1 MKLVIASGSQRHNS
15 ESAKVAAYIAN
26 AANQFKTVQ
35 HIELC
40 KYQLPFWDGDD
51 ESKSAPGCDWPLIS
65 EALVKADAF
74 VLITPEW
81 EGMATPIL
89 KNFLM
94 MCALDDTAHK
104 PALLVSVVSGIS
116 GAYPIAELRMNGCK
130 NNKLVPIPDHLII
143 RNVGDVLNAG
153 TDDAQLSERDHSIQ
167 YRDNSI
173 RHRIGY
179 SLHTLHQYSQALGQV
194 RQRQQQQPYSQ
205 QDKYSYTM

>member
-1 MKLVIASGSQRHNS
+1 MKLVIVSGSQRNNS
-15 ESAKVAAYIAN
+15 ESAKVAAYIAS

-65 EALVKADAF
+65 EALIEADAF

-81 EGMATPIL
+81 DGMATPIL

-94 MCALDDTAHK
+94 MCAHDDTAHK
-104 PALLVSVVSGIS
+104 PALLVSVVSGIN

-130 NNKLVPIPDHLII
+130 NNKLVAIPDHLII

-153 TDDAQLSERDHSIQ
+153 TDNTPISERDH
-167 YRDNSI
+167 SI

-179 SLHTLHQYSQALGQV
+179 SLHTLLQYSHALGQV
-194 RQRQQQQPYSQ
+194 RQLQQQQPYSQ
-205 QDKYSYTM
+205 QEKYSYAM

>member
-1 MKLVIASGSQRHNS
+1 MKLVIVSGSQRRHS
-15 ESAKVAAYIAN
+15 ESAKVAAYIAS
-26 AANQFKTVQ
+26 AANQFKAVQ

-40 KYQLPFWDGDD
+40 KYQLPFWDGED

-65 EALVKADAF
+65 EALMQADAF

-94 MCALDDTAHK
+94 MCTQDDTAHK

-130 NNKLVPIPDHLII
+130 NNKLVAIPDHLII
-143 RNVGDVLNAG
+143 RNVGDVLNIGMGDTAI
-153 TDDAQLSERDHSIQ
+153 SERDH
-167 YRDNSI
+167 SI

-179 SLHTLHQYSQALGQV
+179 SLHSLHQYSQALGQV
-194 RQRQQQQPYSQ
+194 RQLQQQQPYSQ
-205 QDKYSYTM
+205 QDKYSYAM

>member
-1 MKLVIASGSQRHNS
+1 MKLVIVSGSQRNNS
-15 ESAKVAAYIAN
+15 ESAKVAAYIAS

-65 EALVKADAF
+65 EALMQADAF

-94 MCALDDTAHK
+94 MCAKDDTAHK

-130 NNKLVPIPDHLII
+130 NNKLVAIPDHLII

-153 TDDAQLSERDHSIQ
+153 TDDPQLSERDHSI
-167 YRDNSI
+167 
-173 RHRIGY
+173 RHRIRY
-179 SLHTLHQYSQALGQV
+179 SLHTLHQYGHALGQV
-194 RQRQQQQPYSQ
+194 RQLQQQQPYSQ
-205 QDKYSYTM
+205 QEKYSYAM

>member
-1 MKLVIASGSQRHNS
+1 MKLVIVSGSQRHNS
-15 ESAKVAAYIAN
+15 ESAKVAAYIAC

-40 KYQLPFWDGDD
+40 KYQLPFWDGDNK
-51 ESKSAPGCDWPLIS
+51 SKSAPGCDWPLIS
-65 EALVKADAF
+65 EALIKADAF
-74 VLITPEW
+74 VIITPEW

-94 MCALDDTAHK
+94 MCAQDDTAHK

-130 NNKLVPIPDHLII
+130 NNKLVAIPDHLII

-153 TDDAQLSERDHSIQ
+153 TDDAQLSERDH
-167 YRDNSI
+167 SI

-205 QDKYSYTM
+205 QEKYSYAM

>member
-1 MKLVIASGSQRHNS
+1 MKLVIVSGSQRNHS

-26 AANQFKTVQ
+26 AASQYKTVQ

-65 EALVKADAF
+65 EALMQADAF

-81 EGMATPIL
+81 DGMATPIL

-94 MCALDDTAHK
+94 MCAHDETAHK
-104 PALLVSVVSGIS
+104 PALLVSVVSGIN
-116 GAYPIAELRMNGCK
+116 GAYPIAELRMSAFK
-130 NNKLVPIPDHLII
+130 NNKIVAIPDHLII
-143 RNVGDVLNAG
+143 RHVGDVLN
-153 TDDAQLSERDHSIQ
+153 DDNAHASIAEMNSSLSERDK
-167 YRDNSI
+167 SI

-194 RQRQQQQPYSQ
+194 RQLQQQQPYSQ
-205 QDKYSYTM
+205 QDKYSYAM

>member
-1 MKLVIASGSQRHNS
+1 MKLVIISGSQRQDS
-15 ESAKVAAYIAN
+15 QSAKVATYIAS
-26 AANQFKTVQ
+26 AAGQYKTVQ

-65 EALVKADAF
+65 EALVEADAL

-94 MCALDDTAHK
+94 MCAQKDTAHK

-130 NNKLVPIPDHLII
+130 NNKLVAIPDHLII
-143 RNVGDVLNAG
+143 RNVGDVLNTSASG
-153 TDDAQLSERDHSIQ
+153 SSASTRDD
-167 YRDNSI
+167 SI

-179 SLHTLHQYSQALGQV
+179 SLHTLHQYSQALGLV
-194 RQRQQQQPYSQ
+194 RLQHQDAPYPQ
-205 QDKYSYTM
+205 QDKYSYAM

>member
-1 MKLVIASGSQRHNS
+1 MKLVIVSGSQRQHS
-15 ESAKVAAYIAN
+15 ESAKVAAYIVS
-26 AANQFKTVQ
+26 AAKQFKTVQ

-51 ESKSAPGCDWPLIS
+51 ASKSAPGCDWPLIS
-65 EALVKADAF
+65 EALVEADAL

-81 EGMATPIL
+81 EGMTTPIL

-94 MCALDDTAHK
+94 MCAQKDTAHK

-130 NNKLVPIPDHLII
+130 NNKLVAIPDHLII
-143 RNVGDVLNAG
+143 RNVGDVLNTTASG
-153 TDDAQLSERDHSIQ
+153 SSASTPDD
-167 YRDNSI
+167 SI

-179 SLHTLHQYSQALGQV
+179 SLHTLHQYSQALGLV
-194 RQRQQQQPYSQ
+194 RQLHQDTPYPQ
-205 QDKYSYTM
+205 QDKYSYAM